1 MSGKTIDPLKDIDFE
16 AMGVMADP
24 KFDHDDPETP
34 PAQPDDDPKPKPG
47 DDPDPAD
54 DPDPDDSDDD
64 DPPAKDDDDDD
75 RDPYGRKRINDPD
88 DDDPDPDPDDDD
100 DDDPKPK
107 KKKKTADDPD
117 PDTDPDPDAD
127 PDADPPSV
135 VSELIDLVGFED
147 LDPSQYD
154 DNIEGIG
161 KLVQDAA
168 ERLAE
173 QQLGSTFEQ
182 YPDVQE
188 YFEYVANGGDP
199 NKYHEVRGQ
208 AYDYEQMTIDEGNE
222 TQQETIVRQAL
233 SRQDHEKEE
242 IDAIIEKYKAGGIL
256 KDQAE
261 MALRGLKRQAAKEK
275 EQLTKQQQQIREQQ
289 QEQIQSFWNEV
300 ETTLKEKDTFKGI
313 TIPKKER
320 QEFFE
325 YISKPVKEGYSQR
338 DLDALQLGLEE
349 KIAIDYLIMKGFPLA
364 DLVDKKASTKAASD
378 LRKRLKSGG
387 DPKPRK
393 TSPPK
398 PAAKTG
404 QPSVA
409 DLDLM

>member
-1 MSGKTIDPLKDIDFE
+1 MSGKNIDPLKDIDFA

-24 KFDHDDPETP
+24 KFDNDDPETP
-34 PAQPDDDPKPKPG
+34 PAPDDDPKPKPG
-47 DDPDPAD
+47 DLPGPDD
-54 DPDPDDSDDD
+54 DSDEDSDDD
-64 DPPAKDDDDDD
+64 APPKDDDDDD
-75 RDPYGRKRINDPD
+75 RDPYGRKRVDDSD
-88 DDDPDPDPDDDD
+88 DDHDPDPDDDD
-100 DDDPKPK
+100 EDDEPKPK
-107 KKKKTADDPD
+107 KKKKAGDDDPD
-117 PDTDPDPDAD
+117 ADDPDPDAD
-127 PDADPPSV
+127 PEAEPPSV
-135 VSELIDLVGFED
+135 VSELIELVG
-147 LDPSQYD
+147 YD
-154 DNIEGIG
+154 DINPEDFDDSVEGIG
-161 KLVQDAA
+161 RLTQTLA
-168 ERLAE
+168 ERLAIE
-173 QQLGSTFEQ
+173 FQEAEYTQLPAVKEFR
-182 YPDVQE
+182 D
-188 YFEYVANGGDP
+188 YVANGGDP
-199 NKYHEVRGQ
+199 DKYHEVRGQ

-242 IDAIIEKYKAGGIL
+242 IDSIIEKYKAGGIL

-261 MALRGLKRQAAKEK
+261 MALKGLKRQAAKQK
-275 EQLTKQQQQIREQQ
+275 EQLTAQQQQIREQQ
-289 QEQIQSFWNEV
+289 QEQIQTFWTEV
-300 ETTLKEKDTFKGI
+300 ETKLKETDTFKGI

-338 DLDALQLGLEE
+338 DLDALELGLEE

-393 TSPPK
+393 SSPPK